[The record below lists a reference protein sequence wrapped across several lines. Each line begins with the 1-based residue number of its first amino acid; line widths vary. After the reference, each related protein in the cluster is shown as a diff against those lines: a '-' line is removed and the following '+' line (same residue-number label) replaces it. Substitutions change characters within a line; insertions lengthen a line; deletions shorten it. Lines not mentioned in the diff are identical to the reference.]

1 MVKTKRNKRGGQSTT
16 MSTSSKMGGSRR
28 RGRGGSNCSSYK
40 MGGSRRRGRG
50 GQDMGYGAASTGVSN
65 MASGVESTMSNVGNT
80 ASGFFSNIGSSLSGA
95 VNYVKQKSGLGSSN
109 TGTMGGRRRRRK
121 GGQAEVVGFNEQWD
135 VQGPAVGGRRRRKH

>member
-1 MVKTKRNKRGGQSTT
+1 MGNGAAASEV
-16 MSTSSKMGGSRR
+16 STSMTTP
-28 RGRGGSNCSSYK
+28 K